1 MTAMQTEP
9 ALWSAVEAAAA
20 IRAKR
25 VSSRELVEACLA
37 RIARWQERLNCF
49 IGLEADEA
57 LKAADSADADLARGA
72 IRGALH
78 GVPMAHKDMYYRRGK
93 ITTCG
98 SKIQRSFVAATDS
111 TALARLAGAGAIQL
125 GTLNMAEFA
134 FGPTGHNYHFGHCG
148 NAWNPAHI
156 TGGSSSGS
164 ASGVAARLFYGALGS
179 DTGGSIRMPAL
190 FCGVVGL
197 KPTYGRISR
206 AGAMPLSFTMDTVG
220 PLVRSVA
227 DAARLMK
234 IMAGYDPTDSTCS
247 AEPVPDYEAALGRPI
262 KGMKIGV
269 PTSYFYDGIA
279 DDMGKAV
286 RASLEVLRAQGA
298 EIVESAL
305 PDMEAINALGVL
317 VTLVEAATYH
327 ATWMRTRPQD
337 YSDQVRARLESGFAV
352 PGVQYLEALRSR
364 GPVLKNFVEM
374 VFSKVDVLHC
384 PAVNAAAPRIDA
396 TDFGGNPAMGKA
408 FAQFT
413 RCARPFNYLG
423 LPTLSLP
430 CGFSEAG
437 LPLGF
442 QLVGR
447 PFAEETLFAVGHAYQ
462 EATDWHTKVPA
473 G

>member
-1 MTAMQTEP
+1 MNSIP
-9 ALWSAVEAAAA
+9 ADPTLWSATDAAAA

-25 VSSRELVEACLA
+25 VSSRELTEACLA
-37 RIARWQERLNCF
+37 RIARWNERLNCF
-49 IGLEADEA
+49 IALEAEDA
-57 LKAADSADADLARGA
+57 LKAADACDADLARGT

-98 SKIQRSFVAATDS
+98 SKIQRNSVAPTDS

-190 FCGVVGL
+190 FCGIVGL

-220 PLVRSVA
+220 PLVRTVA

-234 IMAGYDPTDSTCS
+234 VMAGYDPTDPTCS
-247 AEPVPDYEAALGRPI
+247 AEPVPDYEAALGKPI

-286 RASLEVLRAQGA
+286 RASLEVFRAQGA
-298 EIVESAL
+298 EIVEVDL
-305 PDMEAINALGVL
+305 PDIEAINALGVL
-317 VTLVEAATYH
+317 VTQVEATTYH
-327 ATWMRTRPQD
+327 ATWLRTRPQD
-337 YSDQVRARLESGFAV
+337 YSDQVRARLEAGFAV

-364 GPVLKNFVEM
+364 GPVLKNFVDM

-384 PAVNAAAPRIDA
+384 PSVFTAAPTIKE
-396 TDFGGNPAMGKA
+396 TDLGGSPAFVK
-408 FAQFT
+408 FAAQVT
-413 RCARPFNYLG
+413 RSARPFNYLG

-430 CGFSEAG
+430 CGFGASG

-442 QLVGR
+442 QLVAR
-447 PFAEETLFAVGHAYQ
+447 PYMEETLFAVGSAYQ
-462 EATDWHTKVPA
+462 AATDFHTQVPA